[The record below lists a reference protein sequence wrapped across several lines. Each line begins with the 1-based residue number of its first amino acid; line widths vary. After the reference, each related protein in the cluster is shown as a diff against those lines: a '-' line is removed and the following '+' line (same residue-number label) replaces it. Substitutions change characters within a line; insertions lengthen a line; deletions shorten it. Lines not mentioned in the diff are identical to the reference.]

1 MYPMACG
8 TLGPRLGIE
17 PVPLVVQVQGPNH
30 RTAREVPILPFWD
43 RKFPELWNM
52 PGPMDFEY
60 GITDL

>member
-30 RTAREVPILPFWD
+30 RTAREVPILPF
-43 RKFPELWNM
+43 
-52 PGPMDFEY
+52 
-60 GITDL
+60 